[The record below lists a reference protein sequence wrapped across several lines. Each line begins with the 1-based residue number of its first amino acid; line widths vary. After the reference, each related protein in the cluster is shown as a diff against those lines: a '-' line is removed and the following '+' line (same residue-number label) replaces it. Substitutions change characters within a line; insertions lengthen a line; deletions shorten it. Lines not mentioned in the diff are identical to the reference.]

1 MVNEIDKNKGVSVRT
16 FLPPTPYFPY
26 TEFYEAVPDKNGEIW
41 GGVLHGQGFVRFN
54 PRTGKWFVYDN
65 PEPSALS
72 RHAWI
77 DESTKIPTVWYP
89 DYHTGCIVRIQP
101 LE

>member
-1 MVNEIDKNKGVSVRT
+1 
-16 FLPPTPYFPY
+16 
-26 TEFYEAVPDKNGEIW
+26 
-41 GGVLHGQGFVRFN
+41 
-54 PRTGKWFVYDN
+54 VYDN